1 MARLTDRPFRE
12 LLAAFAS
19 SAPTPGGG
27 SAAALTA
34 SVAFALLTMVT
45 RMPRTRTGTDDE
57 RTTLDRV
64 SEETQRLGDHAV
76 QLVDDDAASYE
87 EVVAA
92 YRLPKTTEDE
102 KTVRRAAIEAALR
115 GAAEVPLD
123 VMRACQAGLVSAID
137 VATSGNP
144 AAGSDVAVAIELLM
158 AATRSASLNVRE
170 NLKSIREVGY
180 VDGVGAEVERL
191 EASAAELAKDVRA
204 VQS

>member
-64 SEETQRLGDHAV
+64 SEETQRLGEHAV

-144 AAGSDVAVAIELLM
+144 AAGSDVAVAVELLM
-158 AATRSASLNVRE
+158 AATRSAALNVRE

>member
-144 AAGSDVAVAIELLM
+144 AAGSDVAVAVELLM